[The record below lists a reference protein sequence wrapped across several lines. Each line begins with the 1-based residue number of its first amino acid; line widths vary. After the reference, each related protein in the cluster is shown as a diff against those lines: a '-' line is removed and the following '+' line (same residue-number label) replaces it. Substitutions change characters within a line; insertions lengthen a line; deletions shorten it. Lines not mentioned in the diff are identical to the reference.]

1 MKKFIAV
8 VSSLIMILC
17 MSSVAFAANPVDG
30 SYQISVGLEGGTGK
44 MKVESCTLNVSGGS
58 MSAHIV
64 LSSTGYTWLQ
74 INGTQYTN
82 EAPAGSKSTFTVPV
96 SALDTPI
103 HVTGETVTMSEPHQI
118 DYTFTFSSQG
128 VTFEEEKAE
137 QAEQPQAEKPE
148 QPQQPKAEK
157 QAETDKNNNDSEKGK
172 DAPVEEEK
180 ATTTSLEKPS
190 EKTTEE
196 TIEATTIEARMMETE
211 TAEETESEGGIP
223 VVPVVVTVVVL
234 AVVAGGAVALKK
246 KNN

>member
-103 HVTGETVTMSEPHQI
+103 PVTGETVTMSEPHQI

-137 QAEQPQAEKPE
+137 QAEQPQAG
-148 QPQQPKAEK
+148 Q
-157 QAETDKNNNDSEKGK
+157 QAETDKNNNGSEKDK
-172 DAPVEEEK
+172 DAIVEEEK

-190 EKTTEE
+190 EKTTETMEE

>member
-103 HVTGETVTMSEPHQI
+103 PVTGETVTMSEPHQI
-118 DYTFTFSSQG
+118 DYTFTYRTSDSG
-128 VTFEEEKAE
+128 VPYSFG
-137 QAEQPQAEKPE
+137 
-148 QPQQPKAEK
+148 
-157 QAETDKNNNDSEKGK
+157 DN
-172 DAPVEEEK
+172 
-180 ATTTSLEKPS
+180 
-190 EKTTEE
+190 
-196 TIEATTIEARMMETE
+196 
-211 TAEETESEGGIP
+211 ESEII
-223 VVPVVVTVVVL
+223 VEVTEGEPYNIQNL
-234 AVVAGGAVALKK
+234 E
-246 KNN
+246 

>member
-128 VTFEEEKAE
+128 VTFEEEKA
-137 QAEQPQAEKPE
+137 
-148 QPQQPKAEK
+148 
-157 QAETDKNNNDSEKGK
+157 
-172 DAPVEEEK
+172 
-180 ATTTSLEKPS
+180 TTTSLEKPS

>member
-30 SYQISVGLEGGTGK
+30 SYQISVGVEGGTGK

-103 HVTGETVTMSEPHQI
+103 PVTGETVTMSEPHQI

-137 QAEQPQAEKPE
+137 QAEQPQAG
-148 QPQQPKAEK
+148 Q
-157 QAETDKNNNDSEKGK
+157 QAETDKNNNGSEKDK
-172 DAPVEEEK
+172 DAIVEEEK

-190 EKTTEE
+190 EKTTETMEE

>member
-30 SYQISVGLEGGTGK
+30 PYQISVGVEGGTGK

-103 HVTGETVTMSEPHQI
+103 PVTGETVTMSEPHQI

-137 QAEQPQAEKPE
+137 QAEQPQAG
-148 QPQQPKAEK
+148 Q
-157 QAETDKNNNDSEKGK
+157 QAETDKNNNGSEKDK
-172 DAPVEEEK
+172 AAIVEEEK

-190 EKTTEE
+190 EKTTETTEE

>member
-103 HVTGETVTMSEPHQI
+103 PVTGETVTMSEPHQI

-137 QAEQPQAEKPE
+137 QAEQPQAG
-148 QPQQPKAEK
+148 Q
-157 QAETDKNNNDSEKGK
+157 QAETDKNNNGSEKDK
-172 DAPVEEEK
+172 DAIVEEEK

-190 EKTTEE
+190 EKTTETTEE

>member
-103 HVTGETVTMSEPHQI
+103 PVTGETVTMSEPHQI

-128 VTFEEEKAE
+128 VTF
-137 QAEQPQAEKPE
+137 
-148 QPQQPKAEK
+148 
-157 QAETDKNNNDSEKGK
+157 
-172 DAPVEEEK
+172 EEEK

>member
-30 SYQISVGLEGGTGK
+30 SYQISVGVEGGTGK

-103 HVTGETVTMSEPHQI
+103 PVTGETVTMSEPHQI

-128 VTFEEEKAE
+128 VTFEEEKA
-137 QAEQPQAEKPE
+137 
-148 QPQQPKAEK
+148 
-157 QAETDKNNNDSEKGK
+157 
-172 DAPVEEEK
+172 
-180 ATTTSLEKPS
+180 TTTSLEKPS
-190 EKTTEE
+190 EKTTETTE
-196 TIEATTIEARMMETE
+196 ETIEARMMETE

>member
-30 SYQISVGLEGGTGK
+30 SYQISVGVEGGTGK

-103 HVTGETVTMSEPHQI
+103 PVTGETVTMSEPHQI

-128 VTFEEEKAE
+128 VTF
-137 QAEQPQAEKPE
+137 
-148 QPQQPKAEK
+148 
-157 QAETDKNNNDSEKGK
+157 
-172 DAPVEEEK
+172 EEEK

>member
-30 SYQISVGLEGGTGK
+30 SYQISVGVEGGTGK

-103 HVTGETVTMSEPHQI
+103 PVTGETITMSEPHQI

-128 VTFEEEKAE
+128 VTFEEEKA
-137 QAEQPQAEKPE
+137 
-148 QPQQPKAEK
+148 
-157 QAETDKNNNDSEKGK
+157 
-172 DAPVEEEK
+172 
-180 ATTTSLEKPS
+180 TTTSLEKPS
-190 EKTTEE
+190 EKTTETMEE

-234 AVVAGGAVALKK
+234 AVVAGGSVALKK

>member
-30 SYQISVGLEGGTGK
+30 SYQISVGVEGGTGK

-103 HVTGETVTMSEPHQI
+103 PVTGETVTMSEPHQI

-137 QAEQPQAEKPE
+137 QAEQPQAG
-148 QPQQPKAEK
+148 Q
-157 QAETDKNNNDSEKGK
+157 QAETDKNNNGSEKDK
-172 DAPVEEEK
+172 AAIVEEEK

-190 EKTTEE
+190 EKTTETTEE

>member
-30 SYQISVGLEGGTGK
+30 SYQISVGVEGGTGK

-128 VTFEEEKAE
+128 VTFEEEKA
-137 QAEQPQAEKPE
+137 
-148 QPQQPKAEK
+148 
-157 QAETDKNNNDSEKGK
+157 
-172 DAPVEEEK
+172 
-180 ATTTSLEKPS
+180 TTTSLEKPS

-196 TIEATTIEARMMETE
+196 TIEATPIEARMMETE

>member
-30 SYQISVGLEGGTGK
+30 SYQISVGVEGGTGK

-103 HVTGETVTMSEPHQI
+103 PVTGETITMSEPHQI

-128 VTFEEEKAE
+128 VTFEEEKA
-137 QAEQPQAEKPE
+137 
-148 QPQQPKAEK
+148 
-157 QAETDKNNNDSEKGK
+157 
-172 DAPVEEEK
+172 
-180 ATTTSLEKPS
+180 TTTSLEKPS
-190 EKTTEE
+190 EKTTETTEE
-196 TIEATTIEARMMETE
+196 TIEATPIEARMMETE

-234 AVVAGGAVALKK
+234 AVVAGGSVALKK

>member
-137 QAEQPQAEKPE
+137 QAEQPQAG
-148 QPQQPKAEK
+148 Q
-157 QAETDKNNNDSEKGK
+157 QAETDKNNNGSEKDK
-172 DAPVEEEK
+172 DAIVEEEK

-190 EKTTEE
+190 EKTTETTEE
-196 TIEATTIEARMMETE
+196 TIEATPIEARMMETE

>member
-103 HVTGETVTMSEPHQI
+103 PVTGETVTMSEPHQI

-137 QAEQPQAEKPE
+137 QAEQPQAG
-148 QPQQPKAEK
+148 Q

-172 DAPVEEEK
+172 DAIVEEEK

-190 EKTTEE
+190 EKTTETTEE

>member
-103 HVTGETVTMSEPHQI
+103 PVTGETVTMSEPHQI

-128 VTFEEEKAE
+128 VTFEEEKA
-137 QAEQPQAEKPE
+137 
-148 QPQQPKAEK
+148 
-157 QAETDKNNNDSEKGK
+157 
-172 DAPVEEEK
+172 
-180 ATTTSLEKPS
+180 TTTSLEKPS
-190 EKTTEE
+190 EKTTETTEE
-196 TIEATTIEARMMETE
+196 TIEATPIEARMMETE

>member
-30 SYQISVGLEGGTGK
+30 SYQISVGVEGGTGK

-103 HVTGETVTMSEPHQI
+103 PVTGETVTMSEPHQI

-128 VTFEEEKAE
+128 VTFEEEKA
-137 QAEQPQAEKPE
+137 
-148 QPQQPKAEK
+148 
-157 QAETDKNNNDSEKGK
+157 
-172 DAPVEEEK
+172 
-180 ATTTSLEKPS
+180 TTTSLEKPS
-190 EKTTEE
+190 EKTTETTEE
-196 TIEATTIEARMMETE
+196 TIEATPIEARMMETE

>member
-103 HVTGETVTMSEPHQI
+103 PVTGETVTMSEPHQI

-137 QAEQPQAEKPE
+137 QAEQPQAG
-148 QPQQPKAEK
+148 Q
-157 QAETDKNNNDSEKGK
+157 QAETDKNNNGSEKDK
-172 DAPVEEEK
+172 AAIVEEEK

-190 EKTTEE
+190 EKTTETTEE

>member
-30 SYQISVGLEGGTGK
+30 SYQISVGVEGGTGK

-128 VTFEEEKAE
+128 VTFEEEKA
-137 QAEQPQAEKPE
+137 
-148 QPQQPKAEK
+148 
-157 QAETDKNNNDSEKGK
+157 
-172 DAPVEEEK
+172 
-180 ATTTSLEKPS
+180 TTTSLEKPS

>member
-30 SYQISVGLEGGTGK
+30 SYQISVGVEGGTGK

-103 HVTGETVTMSEPHQI
+103 PVTGETVTMSEPHQI

-128 VTFEEEKAE
+128 VTFEEEKA
-137 QAEQPQAEKPE
+137 
-148 QPQQPKAEK
+148 
-157 QAETDKNNNDSEKGK
+157 
-172 DAPVEEEK
+172 
-180 ATTTSLEKPS
+180 TTTSLEKPS
-190 EKTTEE
+190 EKTTETTEE

>member
-137 QAEQPQAEKPE
+137 QAEQPQAG
-148 QPQQPKAEK
+148 Q
-157 QAETDKNNNDSEKGK
+157 QAETDKNNNGSEKDK
-172 DAPVEEEK
+172 AAIVEEEK

-190 EKTTEE
+190 EKTTETTEE